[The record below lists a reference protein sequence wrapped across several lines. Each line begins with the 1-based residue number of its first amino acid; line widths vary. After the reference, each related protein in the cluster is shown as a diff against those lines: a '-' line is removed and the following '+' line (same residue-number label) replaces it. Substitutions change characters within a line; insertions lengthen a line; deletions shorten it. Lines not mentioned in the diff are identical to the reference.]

1 SFFNWNN
8 YKPQIASAVKEALGR
23 ELRIVGDIQMS
34 ILPSPALNVKRVS
47 LDNVS
52 GADNREMVAFEEVEV
67 NVEVSSLLQGKIAV
81 KSLRLVRPIIS
92 LEVTKDGR
100 ANWDIKLPG
109 DDKAAPATTPS
120 KASAGSSGGLGVNVS
135 LESLKIEEAT
145 IIYVDARSGLREEIS
160 NLTTEIIAESL
171 NGPFRLE
178 GKATVRKIPTTFRIT
193 AGKIVTNRPLPVSLL
208 LGVQDTPS
216 QVEFKGT
223 LSEFTP
229 DATLAGIVKARA
241 DDLAQLAKRTAGPT
255 LPPQLAKPVNIDA
268 EVSASATTVG
278 VNNLSLRLGEMSFAG
293 AIYGVLGP
301 QSEIDIVLNAH
312 QIDIDPLFETPAA
325 KSPEQTDRAQ
335 ISTSVTTKLPTSE
348 PAASESFEL
357 PKAIAATFVL
367 GVQTATYN
375 GGVIRD
381 AIVKGTLRDGVIRI
395 EQISA
400 ALPGR
405 SRFTISGALAP
416 ADGLP
421 EFTGNVAAKSDNLR

>member
-1 SFFNWNN
+1 
-8 YKPQIASAVKEALGR
+8 
-23 ELRIVGDIQMS
+23 M
-34 ILPSPALNVKRVS
+34 KRVS
-47 LDNVS
+47 LDNVA

-145 IIYVDARSGLREEIS
+145 ISYVDARSGLREEIS

-223 LSEFTP
+223 LSKFTP

-278 VNNLSLRLGEMSFAG
+278 VNNLSLRLGDMSFAG

-312 QIDIDPLFETPAA
+312 KIDIDPLFEMPAA

-335 ISTSVTTKLPTSE
+335 ISTSVTTKLPTSK
-348 PAASESFEL
+348 PTASESFEL

-395 EQISA
+395 EQI
-400 ALPGR
+400 
-405 SRFTISGALAP
+405 
-416 ADGLP
+416 
-421 EFTGNVAAKSDNLR
+421 